1 VTPDL
6 SLVRLALDAADDA
19 EARQQP
25 HLAGLLR
32 RLARA
37 TLEPRNHDDE
47 VRCGRCGVPLTG
59 RQQQW
64 CSNACRKAA
73 LRARSTQSAS

>member
-19 EARQQP
+19 DARLQP

-32 RLARA
+32 KLARA
-37 TLEPRNHDDE
+37 IIEPPRP
-47 VRCGRCGVPLTG
+47 VARCGHCGVPLTG

-73 LRARSTQSAS
+73 LRARSAQSAP